1 MSKMTPTPPKPPG
14 LSAKLALPILML
26 PPLALLYWAYPEPT
40 VYFFKEFAIFYSP
53 ALIAAVCVHRSMRNV
68 FLIGVLSYVP
78 LAVWIGYAYLDRPE
92 SFPGSLYEFITM
104 GKYRPTWLLL
114 TAPIFPMLLILQNHR
129 STLRQL
135 DSVDPD

>member
-1 MSKMTPTPPKPPG
+1 MSKVTPAPWKPN
-14 LSAKLALPILML
+14 LAAAFALPILCL
-26 PPLALLYWAYPEPT
+26 PALAPLYWQYPEAT
-40 VYFFKEFAIFYSP
+40 VGHFKEFAIFYSP
-53 ALIAAVCVHRSMRNV
+53 VLIAAVCVRRSMRNV

-104 GKYRPTWLLL
+104 GKYRHMWLLL
-114 TAPIFPMLLILQNHR
+114 TGPIPVMLLLLHNHR

-135 DSVDPD
+135 ESVDPR

>member
-1 MSKMTPTPPKPPG
+1 MSGMRPTPPKPPG
-14 LSAKLALPILML
+14 LAAVVALLILLL

-53 ALIAAVCVHRSMRNV
+53 VLIAAVCVHRSMRNV

-104 GKYRPTWLLL
+104 GKYRFAWLLL
-114 TAPIFPMLLILQNHR
+114 TAPIPQMLLILQNHR
-129 STLRQL
+129 NTLRQME
-135 DSVDPD
+135 SVDPR

>member
-1 MSKMTPTPPKPPG
+1 MSGMRPTPPKPPG
-14 LSAKLALPILML
+14 LAAVVALLILLL

-53 ALIAAVCVHRSMRNV
+53 VLIAAVCVHRSMRNV

-104 GKYRPTWLLL
+104 GKYRFAWLLL
-114 TAPIFPMLLILQNHR
+114 TAPIPPMLLILQNHR
-129 STLRQL
+129 NTLRQL
-135 DSVDPD
+135 EAADPD

>member
-1 MSKMTPTPPKPPG
+1 MSEMRPTPPKPPG
-14 LSAKLALPILML
+14 LAALALPILML

-53 ALIAAVCVHRSMRNV
+53 ILIAAVCVRRSMRNV

-78 LAVWIGYAYLDRPE
+78 LAVWIGFAYLDRPQ
-92 SFPGSLYEFITM
+92 SFPGSLYEFITN
-104 GKYRPTWLLL
+104 GNYRLAWLLL
-114 TAPIFPMLLILQNHR
+114 TAPIPPMLLILQHHR

-135 DSVDPD
+135 EAVDPD